1 MEFLV
6 PKSVPV
12 TWQERVATMAG
23 LQPLAPFADLTLDF
37 VDSVSKWLLA
47 DRSTRAWP
55 ELLAV
60 AHWMRK
66 GHLLELR
73 KSFAEDQRIRLARGL
88 VVHFAPSN
96 VDTIFLYSW
105 FLSLLAGNANFV
117 RVSRRRGPQLS
128 HLLTVL
134 EEVLAQPPFAVLRER
149 NTVVSYDHDRAT
161 TTEICSRCAVRVL
174 WGGDHT
180 VNSLRQI
187 PLSPLATELAFADR
201 FSVAVFRAQA
211 VSETSEEELLSFVRR
226 FYNDTFSFDQLA
238 CSSPRLIA
246 WTGTKDEI
254 TNAKQKFWTRFEQHV
269 AEKQVSYPSVVGINR
284 MTAAYA
290 YAATGQAEAVTS
302 ATCAMPTRIQLRDS
316 AQGFRELHCG
326 GGLFLEKD
334 LHALPDLAETLTAK
348 DQTLSY
354 FGYEPEDFTTLTQKL
369 PARSLDRIVPVGRA
383 LEFSSTWD
391 GVDLLHAFTRRVEIW

>member
-6 PKSVPV
+6 PKSGSG
-12 TWQERVATMAG
+12 TWQERVAAMADR
-23 LQPLAPFADLTLDF
+23 QPLAPFADLTLEF

-55 ELLAV
+55 ELMAV

-66 GHLLELR
+66 AHLLELR
-73 KSFAEDQRIRLARGL
+73 KSFTENQQVRLARGL

-105 FLSLLAGNANFV
+105 FLSLLAGNSNFV

-134 EEVLAQPPFAVLRER
+134 EEVLSQSQFAALRER
-149 NTVVSYDHDRAT
+149 NAVVSYDHDRAV

-201 FSVAVFRAQA
+201 FSVAVLRAQT
-211 VSETSEEELLSFVRR
+211 VNTTSEEQMASLVRR

-246 WTGTKDEI
+246 WAGTHDEI
-254 TNAKQKFWTRFEQHV
+254 RRAKQKFWTRFEQHV
-269 AEKQVSYPSVVGINR
+269 AEKQIAYPSVVGINR

-290 YAATGQAEAVTS
+290 YAATGQAEAIAGSTS
-302 ATCAMPTRIQLRDS
+302 ALPTRIQLRED
-316 AQGFRELHCG
+316 AQDFRELHCG

-334 LHALPDLAETLTAK
+334 LASLEDLAQTLTAK

-354 FGYEPEDFTTLTQKL
+354 FGYAPEDFAGLVKKL
-369 PARSLDRIVPVGRA
+369 AARSLDRIVPIGRA

-391 GVDLLHAFTRRVEIW
+391 GMDLLHAFTRRVEIW